1 MTDEQPVFV
10 DRTGKRRKLFQ
21 VAGVI
26 SGVVIAGYAI
36 ALGVSLGT
44 GAEVP
49 LTTWVVPEKK
59 TGTDGQ
65 KAKVRPKT
73 AVPSAVPQPSFPG
86 YVPPAATPSVTVTP
100 TETSVPTPTKTAT
113 ARPTVV
119 TKSPKPTKKPIEPT
133 PTVTTS
139 PSPSAT
145 PTVTTQPPGEP
156 DPSGPPAEPPPG
168 QEKKTVEE

>member
-10 DRTGKRRKLFQ
+10 DGTGKRRKLLQ

-59 TGTDGQ
+59 TNADDE

-73 AVPSAVPQPSFPG
+73 AVTTPVPQPPVPVYPTPG
-86 YVPPAATPSVTVTP
+86 GSPSVTVTP
-100 TETSVPTPTKTAT
+100 TETAAPSPTLTETAT
-113 ARPTVV
+113 ARPSIV
-119 TKSPKPTKKPIEPT
+119 TKSPKPIPSQSP
-133 PTVTTS
+133 VTES

-145 PTVTTQPPGEP
+145 PTATEPPPGDP
-156 DPSGPPAEPPPG
+156 GPSGSPTAEPPPG